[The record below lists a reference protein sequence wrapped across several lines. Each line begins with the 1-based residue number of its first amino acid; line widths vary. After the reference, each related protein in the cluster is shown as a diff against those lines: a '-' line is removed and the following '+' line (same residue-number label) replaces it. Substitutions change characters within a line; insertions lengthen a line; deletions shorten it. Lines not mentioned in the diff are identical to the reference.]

1 MHRTSRRRLMASALG
16 ITSIGSA
23 PPQGVSAQIA
33 TPPSSRVPCAHQ
45 VVVSVAAVTAN
56 DQIFERERFGFVGIF
71 DGDWFGRPE
80 VSSLLDNLAA
90 SPGAFHGV
98 RYFGAFTAGQ
108 PERFVPQQ
116 GGRVWTRADAPI
128 DFSVTFDAL
137 AALTSRGLKPFIAL
151 GFFPPAI
158 SPSPVQPP
166 RTWDGYKKLV
176 RTFFEEL
183 AKDPRFG
190 PVALADWWF
199 EAWNEPNE
207 GRFWLGTMNEYFDL
221 YRATSEA
228 IAETGL
234 SIRFGGPAI
243 AYKPQASSEDGAPWM
258 ERFLRFVAAEPDLR
272 CDFVS
277 LHRKGTVADDPP
289 DPRRMYAA
297 AITTADQMLAI
308 DAERFTGML
317 VVNDEADE
325 KVGFEHPYAPRLDER
340 NAAWLS
346 TVAAIHGGLG
356 ARYKD
361 AGFRFIGTADNANL
375 QLVEAPFD
383 GRRSIMTHAR
393 DSATDLLKIPAYAYY
408 ELLRVLG
415 DRHGRIVSGGDH
427 VFPATDVYHLATI
440 ADRHI
445 GCLVTWYPNPGQDEQ
460 VPRILDYVV
469 KDIPWNR
476 VNVARFQIDKVLS
489 NAYTAAGGSAGDP
502 FPIPDPAALG
512 TIRQAQEVAVA
523 RPIARDV
530 ALGDGTY
537 RETLELAPYT
547 TIGLWITP
555 VEETIPVSPVWRS
568 VDRQDGNTVLTWTPN
583 QEPNF
588 YSYEVFL
595 MNNGKPGDRLTP
607 NPLRSARWIDTAP
620 PAGSRSYGVRTVTTS
635 GVTSPIVTS
644 GEGLA
649 IRDSCGVG

>member
-1 MHRTSRRRLMASALG
+1 MHGMSRRWLMAKVLG
-16 ITSIGSA
+16 ITSISSA
-23 PPQGVSAQIA
+23 LPLGASARIA
-33 TPPSSRVPCAHQ
+33 TPPSSRVSFDHQ
-45 VVVSVAAVTAN
+45 LVVSVASTTEN
-56 DQIFERERFGFVGIF
+56 DRAFERERFGFVGIF
-71 DGDWFGRPE
+71 DGDWFARPE
-80 VSSLLDNLAA
+80 VSPLLDNLAA
-90 SPGAFHGV
+90 SPGAFYGV

-108 PERFVPQQ
+108 PERFIPQR
-116 GGRVWTRADAPI
+116 GGGGWTSADAPI

-137 AALTSRGLKPFIAL
+137 EALTSRGLKPFIAL
-151 GFFPPAI
+151 GFFPPAV
-158 SPSPVQPP
+158 SPSLLRPP
-166 RTWDGYKKLV
+166 RTWDSYKKLV

-190 PVALADWWF
+190 QEAMADWWF

-207 GRFWLGTMNEYFDL
+207 GRFWLGTMDEYFDL

-234 SIRFGGPAI
+234 SVRFGGPAI
-243 AYKPQASSEDGAPWM
+243 AYKPQASSGDGAPWM
-258 ERFLRFVAAEPDLR
+258 ERFLRFIAANPDLQ

-277 LHRKGTVADDPP
+277 LHRKGTVADDSP
-289 DPRRMYAA
+289 DPRRMSVA
-297 AITTADQMLAI
+297 AITTADQMLEI
-308 DAERFTGML
+308 DAKRFRGMFI
-317 VVNDEADE
+317 VNDEADE

-356 ARYKD
+356 AQYQH

-415 DRHGRIVSGGDH
+415 DRHGRIVSGADH
-427 VFPATDVYHLATI
+427 VFPETDVYHLATI
-440 ADRHI
+440 AQRHI
-445 GCLVTWYPNPGQDEQ
+445 GCLVTWYPHPGHDGQL
-460 VPRILDYVV
+460 PRSLDYIV

-476 VNVARFQIDKVLS
+476 VNVARFQIDNVLS
-489 NAYTAAGGSAGDP
+489 NAYTAAGGSDGDP
-502 FPIPDPAALG
+502 FPRPDPAALG
-512 TIRQAQEVAVA
+512 AIRQAQEIAVA
-523 RPIARDV
+523 RPIERDV

-537 RETLELAPYT
+537 GETLELAPYT
-547 TIGLWITP
+547 TIVLWITP
-555 VEETIPVSPVWRS
+555 VEEAIPASPAWRS
-568 VDRQDGNTVLTWTPN
+568 VDVRDGNAVLTWTPN
-583 QEPNF
+583 QEPDF

-595 MNNGKPGDRLTP
+595 MIEGNPGDRLTP

-620 PAGSRSYGVRTVTTS
+620 PAGSRRYGVRTVTAS

-644 GEGLA
+644 GEVTVKG
-649 IRDSCGVG
+649 S